1 MFKQITTSI
10 RAIGVTDTD
19 LQLFENQYPVPDG
32 VTYNSYLVSDNGVT
46 AVIDAVDKRRGAE
59 WFEKLAIAAPS
70 GVDYL
75 VVQHMEP
82 DHSATVADFMARYP
96 QAKIVTSPIAL
107 KMLGQFFPTTDFSGH
122 VIEAGE
128 GSTLEAGSHTLTFLA
143 APMVHW
149 PEVIVTYDK
158 STRTLFSADAFG
170 TFGTS
175 DDYASLWPGEARRY
189 YTNIVGKYGPQVQ
202 RLLSKASGLEIDR
215 LCPLHGPVI
224 EGDDIARSVKLYD
237 LWSRYEPEEPEGVL
251 VAYAS
256 IYGNTASVARDLA
269 AMLEGRGTNV
279 VCVDLCRQDVSE
291 AVSQAFRMG
300 RIVAAAPT
308 YDAGLFPAMHDFLY
322 HLRIKALRGR
332 RFGLIENGSWSP
344 SAARTMEAMIGELS
358 GCTVV
363 SPAVTIKSAP
373 DASTPGALEKLASAI
388 IS

>member
-107 KMLGQFFPTTDFSGH
+107 KMLGQFFPTTDFSGR

-128 GSTLEAGSHTLTFLA
+128 GSTLEVGAHTLTFLA

-344 SAARTMEAMIGELS
+344 SAARAMEAMIGELS

-388 IS
+388 IG